1 MVSTDNGII
10 VAYGNTLRK
19 YDKDLNVIKE
29 VDLDMNVDAMQA
41 LATKFA
47 KKYSLTFPLASD
59 AEKTTAAAYGTWVEK
74 SMYGRK
80 YMGMERSTFL
90 VDAKGK
96 IAHVWRKVKIEG
108 HAAEVLTAVRG
119 LT

>member
-1 MVSTDNGII
+1 MLEQPTMVSTDNGII

-47 KKYSLTFPLASD
+47 KKYSDDFIDLMG
-59 AEKTTAAAYGTWVEK
+59 KTTDSPGT
-74 SMYGRK
+74 SA
-80 YMGMERSTFL
+80 STKASNTNGSY
-90 VDAKGK
+90 DEQREEQIKENIK
-96 IAHVWRKVKIEG
+96 QMK
-108 HAAEVLTAVRG
+108 
-119 LT
+119 